1 MIKLF
6 EKLNAL
12 SWSTVLF
19 IAGGLTIASG
29 LPLWMYVANQ
39 QTHIVSKAIAPTPI
53 SSLVLSPTPTDGPI
67 PTNPPTLTRVYP
79 WIGKVGDTIII
90 EGTHFGTYPKNRQLT
105 IAGQIVSDDQISSW
119 TDTQIIASIPSSP
132 IQGKPLTLT
141 IGTYPSIESVPLVF
155 YDASATVR
163 LTKTNM
169 TISASGLTGI
179 VTITLITK
187 NENSFDVDSAFA
199 PQSGTSADKQE
210 ITITA
215 KPNEPTVLFTLQPSE
230 EILSLMLTDGKGT
243 VIPYSL
249 NPTDF
254 GF

>member
-12 SWSTVLF
+12 SWSTTLF
-19 IAGGLTIASG
+19 IAGGLTVASG

-39 QTHIVSKAIAPTPI
+39 KTNIISKAVAPTSTP
-53 SSLVLSPTPTDGPI
+53 SVLPSPTDGSI

-79 WIGKVGDTIII
+79 WIGKVGDTIVI

-105 IAGQIVSDDQISSW
+105 IAGQLVSDDQISSW
-119 TDTQIIASIPSSP
+119 TDTQIIASIPSGP
-132 IQGKPLTLT
+132 IQGTPLTLT
-141 IGTYPSIESVPLVF
+141 IGTYPSIESIPLVF

-163 LTKTNM
+163 LTKTN
-169 TISASGLTGI
+169 TIISASGLTGT
-179 VTITLITK
+179 VTITLYTQ
-187 NENSFDVDSAFA
+187 NETPLNS
-199 PQSGTSADKQE
+199 KRE

-230 EILSLMLTDGKGT
+230 EISSLIITNEKGT
-243 VIPYSL
+243 IIPYSL
-249 NPTDF
+249 NPTEF